1 MAVAA
6 YEVNVVAGQ
15 DHAIGVERKVIV
27 DKELGIAAE
36 VENVAVAV
44 DLGDGR
50 VGVVTQQ
57 KIIGVQ
63 AQPSTVSH
71 SICPCMC
78 TMHCHSCMVHTML
91 SRTHTA

>member
-6 YEVNVVAGQ
+6 HEVNVVAGQ
-15 DHAIGVERKVIV
+15 DHTIGVERNVIV

-36 VENVAVAV
+36 VENIAVAV

-57 KIIGVQ
+57 KIIGIQ
-63 AQPSTVSH
+63 AQPPTVKK
-71 SICPCMC
+71 ICIQ
-78 TMHCHSCMVHTML
+78 
-91 SRTHTA
+91 

>member
-6 YEVNVVAGQ
+6 SEVSVVAGQ
-15 DHAIGVERKVIV
+15 NHAVGVQRKVIV

-36 VENVAVAV
+36 VEKVAVAV

-57 KIIGVQ
+57 KIVGVQ
-63 AQPSTVSH
+63 RHVQTPTV
-71 SICPCMC
+71 
-78 TMHCHSCMVHTML
+78 
-91 SRTHTA
+91 RTF

>member
-6 YEVNVVAGQ
+6 REVNVVAGQ
-15 DHAIGVERKVIV
+15 DHAIGVERKVII

-57 KIIGVQ
+57 KIIVQ
-63 AQPSTVSH
+63 EQPPTV
-71 SICPCMC
+71 
-78 TMHCHSCMVHTML
+78 
-91 SRTHTA
+91 TARKFVQ

>member
-6 YEVNVVAGQ
+6 REVNVVAGQ

-57 KIIGVQ
+57 KIIGIQ
-63 AQPSTVSH
+63 AQPPTV
-71 SICPCMC
+71 
-78 TMHCHSCMVHTML
+78 
-91 SRTHTA
+91 R

>member
-1 MAVAA
+1 MAIAA
-6 YEVNVVAGQ
+6 HELNVVAGK

-50 VGVVTQQ
+50 IGVVTQQ
-57 KIIGVQ
+57 NIIGVQ
-63 AQPSTVSH
+63 AQPTTVRKLIH
-71 SICPCMC
+71 HAHFYMQ
-78 TMHCHSCMVHTML
+78 HC
-91 SRTHTA
+91 A

>member
-1 MAVAA
+1 M
-6 YEVNVVAGQ
+6 
-15 DHAIGVERKVIV
+15 IV

-63 AQPSTVSH
+63 ARPHIVKKL
-71 SICPCMC
+71 IL
-78 TMHCHSCMVHTML
+78 HTFFIIL
-91 SRTHTA
+91 KC

>member
-6 YEVNVVAGQ
+6 RELNVVAAQ

-63 AQPSTVSH
+63 AQPPTVRKLIH
-71 SICPCMC
+71 
-78 TMHCHSCMVHTML
+78 HTFL
-91 SRTHTA
+91 R